1 MPCTLAGPYRVH
13 AHTAP
18 AQAVGTVGFEEG
30 HPDGDL
36 GGTPLPKRETTRD
49 FDGERKKARAERE
62 QLVAQSEQLER
73 AVIRSKLQLHERDQS
88 VTAAAAAADAH
99 REQAEAEF
107 ANSMLGRQAKAEGR
121 AGAGG
126 ALPPSNRLAL
136 SGSLNLS
143 SVDVEAERVKELDA
157 VLPHMQMRRKLH
169 AVSAALD
176 TVLRQRAKKAHAREE
191 AGGADG
197 HHHAPSAQGE
207 PAKTLAAL
215 LKGLASA
222 HHDRGEEL
230 GGVAGH
236 RMVERAGECHQLANA
251 LEERLWHACMS
262 DDTHLSVSKGDE
274 LMDLSVNRETTFQQ
288 AKQQACRYWELKPD
302 HWCVADE
309 QGVQWMPEM
318 FVIEGLHRSPPGCR
332 LHLLQRQ
339 RHGVPDPIQ
348 PRPSTALAA
357 LKAGDK
363 VQGGVHAKTAE
374 GKGSKGEE
382 GFFLQRKGIGMGMA
396 SAEGVT
402 SGTRLRNPFGGLPE
416 FKREVVPRSRT
427 AMCGGFLQALVL
439 LSILSLS
446 LDSTLFG
453 IEVFDDFN
461 REVWAANDV
470 CTELR
475 ASITRTPFT
484 SYGQRDFYKMRS
496 PDDLYAWM
504 YGPLATR
511 LFDADGANSSRSAL
525 FGGMRVRQLRV
536 KPRDSRECGSSWLDS
551 HGHVPRYL
559 FTTLAQAPTPPAPPP
574 PLPPLNPNEQLQG
587 VLTLKSTVAGDLSAF
602 DEDGFQTNLAA
613 ALGVDSSDVAV
624 SAVAGSV
631 VVTAVVAY
639 DDYYAAERGADTWE
653 QLDIADATGLAI
665 ESKET
670 ATLEQVVIGPP
681 TLPPSPASP
690 PDEPGSGSGSEGVVE
705 SGRGLSEEG
714 GGGGGG
720 GDSDDSGDGDG
731 GGGGGRAAAE
741 ALATGAE
748 RGDLSLCYPDWSLDE
763 NYLDTAD
770 FGLANQ
776 TDAAASLSDNLQ
788 ALRAP
793 PCIPDC
799 VTMDESSVVTAF
811 RYLSSDEL
819 GYALDMGGPPD
830 SGYALTFA
838 ANTSLADV
846 TDAIEAIKT
855 NGWIDRQTR
864 LIFVEYSVYNSVY
877 GTAASMQLQLE
888 QTGAGQIEVNS
899 AFCNSIPIEALI
911 DDVPADYIF
920 PFMLLLWLLTYT
932 VLHVRSCY
940 VLSCNRA
947 LQMDQLVHW
956 LVILSGYA
964 ALAMRGLSLYC
975 LVHMKLT
982 GSFDEGAPWPPPYL
996 PILTLAVTVYS
1007 VSNILIALT
1016 MLLVQLR
1023 LTQYM
1028 SLFSTRLF
1036 VMRRTASNSLNVLK
1050 YVFIVLGLF
1059 AVAMAIFGHLVLGPT
1074 IAEWR
1079 SFDVSMRN
1087 LIPMLR
1093 RADAFDLQKAKSID
1107 DTFLSVFGIYPVSS
1121 FFFVC
1126 AIFANSFILLNLTRA
1141 VVMHTYIKTDAHF
1154 WRKRPDDVTN
1164 EPIPNPLDYP
1174 KSVYH
1179 GMQQHFLKTNLKT
1192 VRKRE
1197 YNEQLK
1203 ERRRRAKEQGQEA
1216 AELHRENV
1224 EMAKKQA
1231 KEAARK
1237 AEEDEENGDASE
1249 LEKGGARG
1257 ANGKANGKSGQNG
1270 KKT

>member
-1 MPCTLAGPYRVH
+1 MRTVCSVSRPRP
-13 AHTAP
+13 TAA

-36 GGTPLPKRETTRD
+36 GGTPLPKKETRD
-49 FDGERKKARAERE
+49 YESERKKARAERE

-73 AVIRSKLQLHERDQS
+73 AVMRSKLQLHERDKS
-88 VTAAAAAADAH
+88 VTAAAKAADEH
-99 REQAEAEF
+99 REQAQAEF
-107 ANSMLGRQAKAEGR
+107 ANSMLGRQARAEGR
-121 AGAGG
+121 AGVTG

-143 SVDVEAERVKELDA
+143 SVDVEAERVKQLDA

-169 AVSAALD
+169 AVSTALD
-176 TVLRQRAKKAHAREE
+176 TVLRQRAKKAHLREE
-191 AGGADG
+191 SSAAGG
-197 HHHAPSAQGE
+197 HAASAQGE
-207 PAKTLAAL
+207 PAKTLASL

-222 HHDRGEEL
+222 HHDRGEEM
-230 GGVAGH
+230 GGVTGH
-236 RMVERAGECHQLANA
+236 RMMERASECHNLANA

-262 DDTHLSVSKGDE
+262 DDTHLTISKGDE
-274 LMDLSVNRETTFQQ
+274 LMDLSVNRETTFLQ

-309 QGVQWMPEM
+309 HGVQWMPEM
-318 FVIEGLHRSPPGCR
+318 FVIEGLHRSPPGSR

-339 RHGVPDPIQ
+339 VHDVPDPIQ
-348 PRPSTALAA
+348 PRASTALAA
-357 LKAGDK
+357 LQAGGK
-363 VQGGVHAKTAE
+363 VQLEVQAKIQQ
-374 GKGSKGEE
+374 GKGGKNEE
-382 GFFLQRKGIGMGMA
+382 GFFMPRKGMV
-396 SAEGVT
+396 SVEGVT
-402 SGTRLRNPFGGLPE
+402 SATRLRNPFAGFE
-416 FKREVVPRSRT
+416 YKREVVPRSRT
-427 AMCGGFLQALVL
+427 AMCGGFVQALVL
-439 LSILSLS
+439 LSILSLA

-453 IEVFDDFN
+453 IEVFKDFN

-496 PDDLYAWM
+496 PGDLYAWM

-511 LFDADGANSSRSAL
+511 LFEDDAANSSRSAL
-525 FGGMRVRQLRV
+525 FGGMRVRQVRV
-536 KPRDSRECGSSWLDS
+536 KPRDASDCGHAWFDS

-559 FTTLAQAPTPPAPPP
+559 FTTLVPAPEPTPPAPPP
-574 PLPPLNPNEQLQG
+574 PLPPLGPNEQLQG
-587 VLTLKSTVAGDLSAF
+587 VLTLRSTVEGDLSAF
-602 DEDGFQTNLAA
+602 DEGGFRSSLAS
-613 ALGVDSSDVAV
+613 ALGVDTSDVTV
-624 SAVAGSV
+624 SAVSGSV
-631 VVTAVVAY
+631 VVTAVVVYA
-639 DDYYAAERGADTWE
+639 DYYAAEQGAATWA
-653 QLDIADATGLAI
+653 QLDLANATGLVV
-665 ESKET
+665 ESKD
-670 ATLEQVVIGPP
+670 AAQLEQVVVGPP
-681 TLPPSPASP
+681 AAPASP
-690 PDEPGSGSGSEGVVE
+690 AAPSDEAGSGAGSEGVVE
-705 SGRGLSEEG
+705 AGRRASEEVSA
-714 GGGGGG
+714 
-720 GDSDDSGDGDG
+720 SDDSSSADP
-731 GGGGGRAAAE
+731 RAAAE
-741 ALATGAE
+741 ALATGAA
-748 RGDLSLCYPDWSLDE
+748 RGDLSLCYPDWSLVAD
-763 NYLDTAD
+763 YLDTAD
-770 FGLANQ
+770 YGLA
-776 TDAAASLSDNLQ
+776 TLADPAASLSANLQ

-793 PCIPDC
+793 PCIPYC
-799 VTMDESSVVTAF
+799 VTRDESSVVTAF
-811 RYLSSDEL
+811 RHFTADDL
-819 GYALDMGGPPD
+819 GYAINMGGPPD

-838 ANTSLADV
+838 ANTSRSDV
-846 TDAIEAIKT
+846 TDALAALET

-888 QTGAGQIEVNS
+888 QTGAGQISVNA

-911 DDVPADYIF
+911 VDLPADYIF

-932 VLHVRSCY
+932 VLHLRRCY

-964 ALAMRGLSLYC
+964 ALGMRGLSLYC
-975 LVHMKLT
+975 LVYMKLT
-982 GSFDEGAPWPPPYL
+982 GSFDDGAPWPPPYL
-996 PILTLAVTVYS
+996 PILTLAVTVYA

-1079 SFDVSMRN
+1079 SFDISMRN

-1126 AIFANSFILLNLTRA
+1126 AVFANSFILLNLSRA
-1141 VVMHTYIKTDAHF
+1141 VVMHTYVKTDAHF

-1179 GMQQHFLKTNLKT
+1179 DMSQRYLKANLKV

-1197 YNEQLK
+1197 YNEELK
-1203 ERRRRAKEQGQEA
+1203 QRRLRAKEQGNEA
-1216 AELHRENV
+1216 VEQHREQ
-1224 EMAKKQA
+1224 EKAKKA
-1231 KEAARK
+1231 
-1237 AEEDEENGDASE
+1237 AEEDAANKAKEDEDNGNASE
-1249 LEKGGARG
+1249 LEKGGAKG
-1257 ANGKANGKSGQNG
+1257 ANPKGDGGKPAKDGQNG
-1270 KKT
+1270 KKTT